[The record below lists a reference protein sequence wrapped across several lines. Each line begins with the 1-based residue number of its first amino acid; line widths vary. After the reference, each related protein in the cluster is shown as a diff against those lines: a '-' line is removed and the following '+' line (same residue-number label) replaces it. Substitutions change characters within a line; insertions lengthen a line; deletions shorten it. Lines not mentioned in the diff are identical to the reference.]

1 MVWQVFDNLRTGSP
15 NAHDDVW
22 VSSGTSYDSGN
33 SWNANTVRQLATN
46 TEYGEWLKLKLPDKR
61 KLVAY
66 KLSRQDYT
74 SYDSSPRKFR
84 LYGSNNDISWT
95 EIAGSAVTR
104 GATDPINAYSASPN
118 ADAASGSRFDLS
130 TVSPAYQYFALVIEQ
145 THNYQRTALHE
156 FELFCQPAS
165 IENFKLYGSPD
176 NSSWTLIHDQNTSAN
191 ITSSGTDFTI
201 TNSNSYQHYGLV
213 ITKNGGYHNVS
224 LAEMKL
230 GVTESVDLSNYYN
243 KTETYS
249 KAELDPR
256 IAKAK
261 GSVSIGLDAA
271 GGGNGP
277 LNLIN
282 HYKVSNVAR
291 SLYNGINA
299 SVMWGGLSTQISV
312 YEHTVTFDAGVF
324 DDDEN
329 YVVLLTPHGTGGNTY
344 GVNRVMSL
352 EIKEKHYTHFITTC
366 MVYEHNSTATGNNP
380 WAFDFVVF

>member
-1 MVWQVFDNLRTGSP
+1 M
-15 NAHDDVW
+15 
-22 VSSGTSYDSGN
+22 
-33 SWNANTVRQLATN
+33 
-46 TEYGEWLKLKLPDKR
+46 
-61 KLVAY
+61 
-66 KLSRQDYT
+66 
-74 SYDSSPRKFR
+74 
-84 LYGSNNDISWT
+84 
-95 EIAGSAVTR
+95 
-104 GATDPINAYSASPN
+104 
-118 ADAASGSRFDLS
+118 
-130 TVSPAYQYFALVIEQ
+130 VIEQ